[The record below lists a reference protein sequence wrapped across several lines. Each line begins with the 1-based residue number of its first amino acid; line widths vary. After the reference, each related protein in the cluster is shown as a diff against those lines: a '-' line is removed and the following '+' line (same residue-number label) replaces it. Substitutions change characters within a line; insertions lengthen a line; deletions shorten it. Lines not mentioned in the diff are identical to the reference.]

1 MIDLDP
7 EFERA
12 CSKPHEGAAFDALSQ
27 RDKILIAI
35 WGLEADVNNGGFDQY
50 YFNGAGDQAL
60 FAAGALEEIGA
71 RNMAAI
77 VREANQKFGANGPA
91 RDRTTRQE
99 QLERLTASDE
109 GLFDPLD
116 RRFYDYPDDIA
127 ALLIAFLENTAES
140 PGEPCA

>member
-1 MIDLDP
+1 MIDLNA

-12 CSKPHEGAAFDALSQ
+12 CRKPHDGAAFDALSQ

-50 YFNGAGDQAL
+50 YFNDAGDLAF
-60 FAAGALEEIGA
+60 FAADALEEIGA

-77 VREANQKFGANGPA
+77 VRAANEQFGANGPA

-99 QLERLTASDE
+99 QLARLTASDE
-109 GLFDPLD
+109 DLFAPLD
-116 RRFYDYPDDIA
+116 DRFYDYPDDIS
-127 ALLIAFLENTAES
+127 ALLTVFLDAVGAGDGES
-140 PGEPCA
+140 R